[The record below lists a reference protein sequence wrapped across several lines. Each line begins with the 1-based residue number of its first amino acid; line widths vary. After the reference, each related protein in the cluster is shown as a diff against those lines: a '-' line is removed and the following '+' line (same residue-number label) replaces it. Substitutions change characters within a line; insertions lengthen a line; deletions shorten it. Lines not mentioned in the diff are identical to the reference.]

1 MPFIFENDS
10 ALCNF
15 SPIFWLV
22 FMLKKLKIIELC
34 RILPKKLW
42 IYAVFGIYANR
53 LFKNE
58 YIQFVQNRET
68 IFLSQKSYL
77 FYMFSCILSNF
88 FEQLVVINKILRQN
102 IVSFVQYI

>member
-1 MPFIFENDS
+1 MNILYIVPFIFENDS
-10 ALCNF
+10 GLCNF

-42 IYAVFGIYANR
+42 IYAIFSIYTNR

-58 YIQFVQNRET
+58 YIQFVQNREH
-68 IFLSQKSYL
+68 IFLS
-77 FYMFSCILSNF
+77 
-88 FEQLVVINKILRQN
+88 
-102 IVSFVQYI
+102 